1 MLHLSFDF
9 EALTM
14 LASMSGVHLSSDH
27 EKVYAAIEDL
37 DRRGREKSRPIA
49 MVYLVA
55 RDNVAPDAHWRR
67 RFAEQRKTFG
77 SPHVYLSIVSQSPV
91 IRGVLTAMNWI
102 APQPRNMTSA
112 THATFEESAAWIE
125 HHQGTSRVALRA
137 LLNDA
142 QSSARKSAGQRG

>member
-14 LASMSGVHLSSDH
+14 LASMSGVHASADH

-37 DRRGREKSRPIA
+37 DRRGHAQSRPIA

-55 RDNVAPDAHWRR
+55 RDNVSPDAHWRR

-77 SPHVYLSIVSQSPV
+77 SPHVYMSIVSQSPV
-91 IRGVLTAMNWI
+91 IRGILTAMNWI
-102 APQPRNMTSA
+102 APRPGHVTSA
-112 THATFEESAAWIE
+112 THANFEESGAWIE
-125 HHQGTSRVALRA
+125 RHQGTSRVVLRA

-142 QSSARKSAGQRG
+142 QWSAGKAADQRR

>member
-1 MLHLSFDF
+1 MLNLSFDF

-14 LASMSGVHLSSDH
+14 LASMSGVHLSADH
-27 EKVYAAIEDL
+27 ARVYAAIEDL
-37 DRRGREKSRPIA
+37 DRRGRERGRPIA

-102 APQPRNMTSA
+102 APQPPHMTST
-112 THATFEESAAWIE
+112 THRTQPGDLPGRLARASHRRPIERPKIGRFDTLAAE
-125 HHQGTSRVALRA
+125 AELPP
-137 LLNDA
+137 
-142 QSSARKSAGQRG
+142 